1 MKVSTTLRANVDAE
15 LARILRDMARQINS
29 LSEGSIAARY
39 NAAAAAPTTGTWAK
53 GDTLTNSNPA
63 ELGTALSKYVVTGFL
78 CVASGTPGT
87 WVQTRSLTGN

>member
-1 MKVSTTLRANVDAE
+1 MKLNVTPRSNVDAE
-15 LARILRDMARQINS
+15 TTRWFRQIAQQVNG
-29 LSEGSIAARY
+29 LSEGSISARY

-53 GDTLTNSNPA
+53 GDTLTNSDPA
-63 ELGTALSKYVVTGFL
+63 ELGVALSRYVITGWI

>member
-29 LSEGSIAARY
+29 LSEGSISARY
-39 NAAAAAPTTGTWAK
+39 NAATAAPTTGTWAK

-63 ELGTALSKYVVTGFL
+63 ELGTALSKYVVTGWI

>member
-15 LARILRDMARQINS
+15 LARILRDMARQING
-29 LSEGSIAARY
+29 LSEGSISARY
-39 NAAAAAPTTGTWAK
+39 NAATAAPTTGTWAK

-63 ELGTALSKYVVTGFL
+63 ELGTALSRYVITGWI

-87 WVQTRSLTGN
+87 WLPTRALTGN